1 MLTYTFDG
9 IKKES
14 LYEHLYKCIR
24 TDILSGT
31 LSAGY
36 HLPSKRTFAKNLGI
50 STITVENAYTELI
63 AEGYIYA
70 VEKKGYFVSEVSADI
85 RLTAAFTPGA
95 AEHAVQHAVTKPQS
109 RGYAV
114 DFVSSSMLPG
124 LFPAATWTKLMRRV
138 ISGKSG
144 ELMQQSPGAGI
155 YPLREAVAAHLFQF
169 RGLSVRPEQIF
180 IGAGTEYLYGLI
192 IQLLGYNKMFAVE
205 DPGYRKIAR
214 IYRANN
220 VTCTAIPLDSQ
231 GMDMRALRQSN
242 ADIVHISPSHH
253 FPTGIVTSIS
263 RRYELLGWAAE
274 KENRYIIEDDYDSEF
289 RMTGRPIPTLRSI
302 DAVDRV
308 IYINTFSKTLAS
320 TVRISYMVLPVSLA
334 SLFEKK
340 LGFYSCTVPTFN
352 QYTLA
357 EFIRQGYFSNHIN
370 RLRRYYRELRNKI
383 LKAFGENP
391 AFAGAE
397 IREENAGLHFLLTL
411 HTEATDEE
419 LKAEAERNGIR
430 ISCLS
435 DYYERAQDAEQHVL
449 LIQYASIAPEKIVQS
464 VELLGKV
471 VNSLTSSSHI
481 VIS

>member
-9 IKKES
+9 IEKES

-24 TDILSGT
+24 NDILSGT
-31 LSAGY
+31 LTAGY
-36 HLPSKRTFAKNLGI
+36 RLPSKRTFAKNLGI

-70 VEKKGYFVSEVSADI
+70 VEKKGYFVSEVSTDI
-85 RLTAAFTPGA
+85 RPPAAVPASA
-95 AEHAVQHAVTKPQS
+95 AVPVRHEQKTEP
-109 RGYAV
+109 RGYAA

-124 LFPAATWTKLMRRV
+124 LFPSATWTKLMRRV
-138 ISGKSG
+138 ISGKNG
-144 ELMQQSPGAGI
+144 ELMKQSPGAGI
-155 YPLREAVAAHLFQF
+155 SLLREAIAGHLFQF
-169 RGLSVRPEQIF
+169 RGLTVSPEQIF
-180 IGAGTEYLYGLI
+180 IGAGTEYLYGLV
-192 IQLLGYNKMFAVE
+192 IQLLGHDKTFAVE
-205 DPGYRKIAR
+205 DPGYRKITR

-220 VTCTAIPLDSQ
+220 VVCTAVPLDSQ
-231 GMDMRALRQSN
+231 GIDMHALRQSG

-274 KENRYIIEDDYDSEF
+274 TDGRYIIEDDYDSEF
-289 RMTGRPIPTLRSI
+289 RMNSRPIPTLRSI

-357 EFIRQGYFSNHIN
+357 EFIRQGYFANHIN
-370 RLRRYYRELRNKI
+370 RLRRYYREQRNKI
-383 LKAFGENP
+383 LCAFKENP
-391 AFAGAE
+391 VFAGAE
-397 IREENAGLHFLLTL
+397 IREENAGLHFLLKL
-411 HTEATDEE
+411 HTAATDAE
-419 LKAEAERNGIR
+419 LKAAAEKNGIR

-435 DYYERAQDAEQHVL
+435 DYYARPQDAEQNVL
-449 LIQYASIAPEKIVQS
+449 LIQYASIPPAKIAQS
-464 VELLGKV
+464 VELLGR
-471 VNSLTSSSHI
+471 I
-481 VIS
+481 AGG